1 MGTVIDFP
9 CKARAAA
16 NDDNPWLSSGE
27 AGESATVEPAEE
39 PIYAKPC
46 KVVDP
51 ISGIEYDGFV
61 VEDKKK
67 PGSHPGLFV
76 LAVIG
81 WLLLLALV

>member
-9 CKARAAA
+9 AKARVAA
-16 NDDNPWLSSGE
+16 NDPWLSSSP
-27 AGESATVEPAEE
+27 APEPTKVKPRPE

-46 KVVDP
+46 KIVDP
-51 ISGIEYDGFV
+51 ISGVEYMGYI
-61 VEDKKK
+61 VEDEKK
-67 PGSHPGLFV
+67 PGSRAGLFV